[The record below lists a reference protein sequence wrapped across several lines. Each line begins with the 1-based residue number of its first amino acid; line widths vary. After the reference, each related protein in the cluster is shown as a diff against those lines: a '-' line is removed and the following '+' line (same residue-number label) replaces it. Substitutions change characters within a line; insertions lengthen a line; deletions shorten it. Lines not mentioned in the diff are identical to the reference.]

1 MINRLESF
9 LGFSSSSK
17 CGCSAVSDLRIALR
31 RELVYNVGMITTET
45 RHGFPVQR
53 VETQLGT
60 LEVSQYGA
68 HVLGWTPSGG
78 RPVFYMSGAA
88 VYAEGK
94 ALRGGIPICWPWFG
108 KHPTE
113 PKSNPS
119 HGLARISMWQFEH
132 GEESAEGEAK
142 LKYALRLPEQPV
154 AEYELHMR
162 RDTLEIVLRT
172 LQAPADMAFSAA
184 LHSYFAVSDYEH
196 VNVTG
201 LENAPFTEYADDAA
215 PHSEAP
221 LIPAGHIDR
230 IYYPVPAEREIS
242 IEDETWGRLL
252 CISRSGSRSC
262 VVWNPGEKGAAG
274 IADVE
279 PGTSH
284 SFLAVEAAV
293 VPDERLSLHVGESH
307 EMRMVLSVHA
317 L

>member
-17 CGCSAVSDLRIALR
+17 CVCSAVSDLRIALR

-132 GEESAEGEAK
+132 GEESAEG
-142 LKYALRLPEQPV
+142 
-154 AEYELHMR
+154 
-162 RDTLEIVLRT
+162 
-172 LQAPADMAFSAA
+172 